1 MSTRSPPGKRFFG
14 GKFSIRTGGG
24 IVQGLSVGYVGFCSM
39 IMGGGMVLIFCL
51 SVGYVGYCSMIM
63 GGSRVVLGLSE
74 TE

>member
-1 MSTRSPPGKRFFG
+1 
-14 GKFSIRTGGG
+14 
-24 IVQGLSVGYVGFCSM
+24 M
-39 IMGGGMVLIFCL
+39 IMGGGMVLIFGL